1 VKIGE
6 AIGEVHSSTV
16 ALAKEL
22 RTAAEG
28 HPSDHALYHVGR
40 MLADRCQGTADTL
53 EPFADRYGEPL
64 NGSQGQGL
72 LGSISTHIRRE
83 ASSLK
88 GRGDATG
95 LLLLGDLRHLA
106 NEAHGAQIDW
116 TILRQ
121 GASVARDEAL
131 RDAATVGQDEMRRV
145 VQWLMTRIKESAP
158 QILAG

>member
-83 ASSLK
+83 ACCSLAIFDTW
-88 GRGDATG
+88 RT
-95 LLLLGDLRHLA
+95 RH
-106 NEAHGAQIDW
+106 
-116 TILRQ
+116 T
-121 GASVARDEAL
+121 AL
-131 RDAATVGQDEMRRV
+131 RSTGRSCDKARRSLETKHSAMPPPWDRMR
-145 VQWLMTRIKESAP
+145 
-158 QILAG
+158 